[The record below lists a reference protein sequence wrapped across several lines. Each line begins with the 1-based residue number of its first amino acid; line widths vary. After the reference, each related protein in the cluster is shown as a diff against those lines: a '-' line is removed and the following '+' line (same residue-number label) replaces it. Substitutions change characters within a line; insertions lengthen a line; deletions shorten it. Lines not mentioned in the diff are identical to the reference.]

1 MSKNLYQKMTD
12 IMKEV
17 DTVFKGANISMG
29 NGRSYSAVNHDDV
42 ARLLHKPLAENGIWT
57 KVSVEKVELSSRE
70 KTNKYG
76 DTSLEYRADVWV
88 EVTFINADK
97 PEEREVCKGFA
108 YAFDSSD
115 KAVGKAESMAVKY
128 IYLKNFTLESTD
140 NEESRDHEQNFKAP
154 PKKNIVQEVEAKAK
168 GPAFPSAAQAAQQAQ
183 ASKPITTMTHTN
195 NTGVT
200 PAKKTVSFNKP
211 KPTPVQES
219 ELEVDL

>member
-1 MSKNLYQKMTD
+1 MSRNLYQKMTD

-29 NGRSYSAVNHDDV
+29 NGRSYSAVTHDDV
-42 ARLLHKPLAENGIWT
+42 TSLLHKPLANHGVWA
-57 KVSVEKVELSSRE
+57 KVSIEKVELATRD
-70 KTNKYG
+70 KPNKYG
-76 DTSLEYRADVWV
+76 DVSVEYRADVWV

-140 NEESRDHEQNFKAP
+140 NEESREHEQNFKQPPRRNLVAEVQQRAATTPAP
-154 PKKNIVQEVEAKAK
+154 VGSIT
-168 GPAFPSAAQAAQQAQ
+168 
-183 ASKPITTMTHTN
+183 ITTPPP
-195 NTGVT
+195 VAQ
-200 PAKKTVSFNKP
+200 PVAKKTVSFK
-211 KPTPVQES
+211 KPTPS
-219 ELEVDL
+219 TSVDSGDIDL

>member
-1 MSKNLYQKMTD
+1 MSRNLYQKMTD

-29 NGRSYSAVNHDDV
+29 NGRSYSAVTHDDV
-42 ARLLHKPLAENGIWT
+42 TSLLHKPLANHGIWT
-57 KVSVEKVELSSRE
+57 KVSIEKVELTTRD
-70 KTNKYG
+70 KPNKYG
-76 DTSLEYRADVWV
+76 DTSVEYRADVWV

-140 NEESRDHEQNFKAP
+140 NEESRDHEHSFKQP
-154 PKKNIVQEVEAKAK
+154 PKKDLVKEVSLNQQRSATVPPVASVAPRTPTAIVDSVA
-168 GPAFPSAAQAAQQAQ
+168 P
-183 ASKPITTMTHTN
+183 
-195 NTGVT
+195 
-200 PAKKTVSFNKP
+200 KKTVSFKKP
-211 KPTPVQES
+211 APSTSVGS
-219 ELEVDL
+219 GDIDL